1 MTIRILVVDDHPVVR
16 EGVAA
21 VLSDDPE
28 FTVVGQVGTAEQAL
42 EELDRAEPE
51 VVVLDIRLPGMN
63 GTEACELI
71 TQRHPRVRVV
81 ALTSFANE
89 STMLAAFA
97 AGAKGFAV
105 KESEPNVLRQAVRT
119 VTSGGIYIDPRI
131 AGKLVTL
138 ATKGRRAKGPH
149 GLTLM
154 EMRVADLLPKGLTNR
169 EIGRQLGI
177 SEQTVKTHLRN
188 LMRKLGARDRTEAAA
203 LAQREGLA

>member
-1 MTIRILVVDDHPVVR
+1 MTVRILVVDDHPVVR

-21 VLSDDPE
+21 VLADDPD
-28 FTVVGQVGTAEQAL
+28 FTVVGQLGTAEAAL
-42 EELDRAEPE
+42 EELARNEPD
-51 VVVLDIRLPGMN
+51 VLVLDIRLPGMN
-63 GTEACELI
+63 GTDACELVA
-71 TQRHPRVRVV
+71 QRHPRVKVV

-89 STMLAAFA
+89 NTMLAAFT

-105 KESEPNVLRQAVRT
+105 KESEPSVLRQAVRT
-119 VTSGGIYIDPRI
+119 VSAGGIYIDPRI
-131 AGKLVTL
+131 AGKLVML

-154 EMRVADLLPKGLTNR
+154 EMRVADLLPKGMTNR

>member
-1 MTIRILVVDDHPVVR
+1 MTIRIVVVDDHPVVR

-28 FTVVGQVGTAEQAL
+28 FTVVGQVGTAEEAL
-42 EELDRAEPE
+42 DALAKSEPD
-51 VVVLDIRLPGMN
+51 VLVLDIRLPGMH
-63 GTEACELI
+63 GTEACELVV
-71 TQRHPRVRVV
+71 QRHPRVRVV

-89 STMLAAFA
+89 NTMLAAFA

-105 KESEPNVLRQAVRT
+105 KESEPSVLRQAVRT

>member
-1 MTIRILVVDDHPVVR
+1 MTVRIIVVDDHPVVR
-16 EGVAA
+16 EGVVA
-21 VLSDDPE
+21 VLSDEPD
-28 FTVVGQVGTAEQAL
+28 FTVVSQFGTAEHAL
-42 EELDRAEPE
+42 DELSRSEAD
-51 VVVLDIRLPGMN
+51 VVVMDIRLPGMN
-63 GTEACELI
+63 GTDACELV

-89 STMLAAFA
+89 NTMLAAFA

-119 VTSGGIYIDPRI
+119 VVTGGIYIDPRV

-169 EIGRQLGI
+169 EIGQQLGI

-188 LMRKLGARDRTEAAA
+188 LMRKLGARDRTEAAS

>member
-1 MTIRILVVDDHPVVR
+1 MTIRIMVVDDHPVVR

-21 VLSDDPE
+21 VLSDEPD
-28 FTVVGQVGTAEQAL
+28 FTVVGQLGTAEQAL
-42 EELDRAEPE
+42 EELARNEPD
-51 VVVLDIRLPGMN
+51 VLVLDIRLPGMH
-63 GTEACELI
+63 GTEACELV
-71 TQRHPRVRVV
+71 TRRYPRVRVI

-105 KESEPNVLRQAVRT
+105 KESEPSVLRQAVRT
-119 VTSGGIYIDPRI
+119 VTSGGIYIDPRV